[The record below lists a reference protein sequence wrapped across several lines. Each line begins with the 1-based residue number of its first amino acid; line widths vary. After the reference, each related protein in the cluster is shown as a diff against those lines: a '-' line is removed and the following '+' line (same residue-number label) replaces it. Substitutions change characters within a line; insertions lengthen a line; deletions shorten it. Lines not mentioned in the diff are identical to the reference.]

1 MFTVVE
7 SISVALRFLGGL
19 GSVRKIET
27 FEFTKQM
34 SEGLLKKYTP

>member
-7 SISVALRFLGGL
+7 SISVALRFLGRP

-27 FEFTKQM
+27 FELTKQM